1 MILVISIVIGF
12 ISTPTLG
19 EGVSTLTAKTLNN
32 SANVRTVLF
41 RDTDTCKVCWSKE
54 DLNLLVARRLVQDLI
69 PRKIPRDFPALY
81 TYLKDVI
88 ETVKAKSNEKNLH
101 TMLLATYDALGG
113 YLHAIAIPILNEA
126 FYAGNVD
133 FTTTSN
139 LHTLLGTMMAFLGT
153 NGNGWAPP
161 CDMRR
166 IPTKVAALPIRM
178 CKTVEACDA
187 FVINNRSSSSSVGSD
202 ECEPGSSS
210 GPSQESKIQI
220 PFLDDNAYP
229 SAIAVPLKE
238 HPLFSLMSE
247 CAVNIVPKYYIL
259 AMRCLSSPSYS
270 NKDIINFNRQLHR
283 WIIATVVPHLHEI
296 ERWYPGFGSIM
307 RVVETM
313 NQRGLASTEII
324 KIDTKESNRSVCI
337 DLPPSSVCSWS
348 FNVVPWLII
357 AAIVLIAL
365 IIAICCVRCCI
376 NCIRSRR
383 SNEADAKDHFTN
395 TLVNLYCGIKGRQ
408 PPFEGGETSQGR
420 SRRGFGS
427 SAPSYEGES
436 SDDYE
441 TE

>member
-1 MILVISIVIGF
+1 MILVIYSIIAF
-12 ISTPTLG
+12 IVHRSWADPPA
-19 EGVSTLTAKTLNN
+19 GVSTLTAKTLNN

-41 RDTDTCKVCWSKE
+41 RDTDSCKVCWSKE
-54 DLNLLVARRLVQDLI
+54 DMNLLIARRLVQDLI

-81 TYLKDVI
+81 SYLKDVI

-113 YLHAIAIPILNEA
+113 YLHTIAIPILNEA

-139 LHTLLGTMMAFLGT
+139 LHTLLGVMMAYLGT

-187 FVINNRSSSSSVGSD
+187 FVINNHSKAFD
-202 ECEPGSSS
+202 ECDPGTSATS
-210 GPSQESKIQI
+210 EAKIQI

-247 CAVNIVPKYYIL
+247 CSVNIVPKYYIL

-270 NKDIINFNRQLHR
+270 NRDIINFNRQLHR

-324 KIDTKESNRSVCI
+324 KLDIKESNRSICV
-337 DLPPSSVCSWS
+337 DMPSHSVCSSWS
-348 FNVVPWLII
+348 FSFLPWLII
-357 AAIVLIAL
+357 AVLVIVAILIAFCL
-365 IIAICCVRCCI
+365 VRCCI
-376 NCIRSRR
+376 TCIRSRHSSDPDR
-383 SNEADAKDHFTN
+383 KDHFTN

-408 PPFEGGETSQGR
+408 PAFEGTPHGR
-420 SRRGFGS
+420 SRGGSRGFGS
-427 SAPSYEGES
+427 SAGSYEGETS
-436 SDDYE
+436 EEYD